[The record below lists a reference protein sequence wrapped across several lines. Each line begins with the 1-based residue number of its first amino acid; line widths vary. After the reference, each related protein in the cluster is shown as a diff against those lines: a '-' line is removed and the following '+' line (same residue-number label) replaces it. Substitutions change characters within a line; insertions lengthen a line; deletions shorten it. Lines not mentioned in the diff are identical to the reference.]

1 MTNLAVTDAIQFVE
15 RHGYAL
21 LFSWVLAEQGAV
33 PLPSIPLL
41 VATGA
46 LVRTGRLNA
55 AAAVACCVAGA
66 LLADSIWFHFG
77 RYRGKRVL
85 RFLCRVALEPDSCV
99 RQTENAFVR
108 FGLNTLLIAKF
119 VPGLNAVAAPLA
131 GDSGVGVVRFLVLDA
146 AGVVI
151 WSSTYIG
158 LGYLF
163 SDQLEMVLASVQRM
177 GSGLSILV
185 AGMFA
190 AWIVWKFVQRRRFL
204 KQLEGARISP
214 EELRERIDAGEDLY
228 IVDLRSGL
236 DNDVSSIPGAIRL
249 KAEELHANSRQIPR
263 DREIILFCS

>member
-1 MTNLAVTDAIQFVE
+1 
-15 RHGYAL
+15 
-21 LFSWVLAEQGAV
+21 
-33 PLPSIPLL
+33 
-41 VATGA
+41 
-46 LVRTGRLNA
+46 
-55 AAAVACCVAGA
+55 
-66 LLADSIWFHFG
+66 
-77 RYRGKRVL
+77 
-85 RFLCRVALEPDSCV
+85 
-99 RQTENAFVR
+99 
-108 FGLNTLLIAKF
+108 
-119 VPGLNAVAAPLA
+119 LNAVAAPLA